1 MRIPSALGASCG
13 IKSPKYTFHTLSL
26 YIRFNSFVNFVHD
39 YANDYKI
46 LEKQMFHQ
54 ALFSQTQSQ
63 LSLLVSRN
71 QKRLMKEINN
81 NKKLLSII
89 GQTPYKNLSVE
100 ERKYVKDQL
109 LEISKTIPSLA
120 IFVLPGGGLLLPI
133 LVRLLPQLL
142 PNSFNENK

>member
-1 MRIPSALGASCG
+1 
-13 IKSPKYTFHTLSL
+13 
-26 YIRFNSFVNFVHD
+26 
-39 YANDYKI
+39 
-46 LEKQMFHQ
+46 
-54 ALFSQTQSQ
+54 
-63 LSLLVSRN
+63 
-71 QKRLMKEINN
+71 MKEINN